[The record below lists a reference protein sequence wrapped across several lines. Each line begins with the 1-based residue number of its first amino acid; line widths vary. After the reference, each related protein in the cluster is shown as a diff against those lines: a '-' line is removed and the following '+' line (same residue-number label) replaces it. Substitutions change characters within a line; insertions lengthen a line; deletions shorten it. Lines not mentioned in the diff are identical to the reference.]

1 MFMDNTHIHKPTTI
15 YKDMTEIV
23 AHSMFFFNSL
33 AKESFSCM
41 AYTWGICYNLIVS
54 RMQSLR
60 VSLKLNPSLCLDSLL
75 KGVLHKAH
83 LGDEIGLVDEF
94 G

>member
-1 MFMDNTHIHKPTTI
+1 MCTTCRSLFYNITSHKKLSQSTMFMDNTHIHKPTTI

-54 RMQSLR
+54 
-60 VSLKLNPSLCLDSLL
+60 
-75 KGVLHKAH
+75 
-83 LGDEIGLVDEF
+83 
-94 G
+94 

>member
-54 RMQSLR
+54 
-60 VSLKLNPSLCLDSLL
+60 
-75 KGVLHKAH
+75 
-83 LGDEIGLVDEF
+83 
-94 G
+94 